1 MLNVKNAEIADLE
14 QIIKIYRY
22 AQDYMIKS
30 GNPTQWGHFYPD
42 ADLIK
47 SDIDKNACKVIYD
60 KNGIHGVFALFDG
73 TEPTYKHIEGGN
85 WLNEEPY
92 LTIHRLAG
100 DGQVH
105 GLFPCALNYC
115 KKISLNIRVDT
126 HADNKTMQR
135 LIEKNSFIKC
145 GTIYV
150 KNGTARI
157 AYQRTDFRAARFASI
172 SLNTTRSAARSVSS
186 SVDRHSD
193 NWQEIVER

>member
-14 QIIKIYRY
+14 QIMKIYRY

-115 KKISLNIRVDT
+115 KKISLISSNSNRSIRHLLLVSILNIIVS
-126 HADNKTMQR
+126 A
-135 LIEKNSFIKC
+135 LINVNIFSTLIIF
-145 GTIYV
+145 
-150 KNGTARI
+150 
-157 AYQRTDFRAARFASI
+157 
-172 SLNTTRSAARSVSS
+172 L
-186 SVDRHSD
+186 
-193 NWQEIVER
+193 

>member
-14 QIIKIYRY
+14 QIMKIYRY

-115 KKISLNIRVDT
+115 KKISCDILPSGCISEGCNSYEKRYGKSFFKLQSAYIRGLL
-126 HADNKTMQR
+126 Q
-135 LIEKNSFIKC
+135 
-145 GTIYV
+145 G
-150 KNGTARI
+150 G
-157 AYQRTDFRAARFASI
+157 
-172 SLNTTRSAARSVSS
+172 RSACFA
-186 SVDRHSD
+186 
-193 NWQEIVER
+193 E

>member
-14 QIIKIYRY
+14 QIMKIYRY

-60 KNGIHGVFALFDG
+60 KDEIHGVFALFDG

-92 LTIHRLAG
+92 LTIHRLA
-100 DGQVH
+100 
-105 GLFPCALNYC
+105 
-115 KKISLNIRVDT
+115 
-126 HADNKTMQR
+126 
-135 LIEKNSFIKC
+135 
-145 GTIYV
+145 
-150 KNGTARI
+150 
-157 AYQRTDFRAARFASI
+157 
-172 SLNTTRSAARSVSS
+172 
-186 SVDRHSD
+186 
-193 NWQEIVER
+193 

>member
-14 QIIKIYRY
+14 QIMKIYRY

-60 KNGIHGVFALFDG
+60 KDGIHGVFSVFDG
-73 TEPTYKHIEGGN
+73 AEPTYKHIEGGN

-135 LIEKNSFIKC
+135 LIR
-145 GTIYV
+145 
-150 KNGTARI
+150 KNGFI
-157 AYQRTDFRAARFASI
+157 V
-172 SLNTTRSAARSVSS
+172 SA
-186 SVDRHSD
+186 
-193 NWQEIVER
+193 